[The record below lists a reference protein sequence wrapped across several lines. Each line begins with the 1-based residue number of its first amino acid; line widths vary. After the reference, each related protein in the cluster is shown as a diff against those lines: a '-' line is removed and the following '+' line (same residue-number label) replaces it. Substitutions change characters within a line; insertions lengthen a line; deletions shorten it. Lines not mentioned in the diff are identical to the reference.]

1 MNLCLLRPERVEIIL
16 GSWRVEDE
24 IISKNSS
31 LQIKDER

>member
-1 MNLCLLRPERVEIIL
+1 MNLCLLRPERVDIIL
-16 GSWRVEDE
+16 WSWRVEDE

>member
-1 MNLCLLRPERVEIIL
+1 MILCLLRREMVEIIL
-16 GSWRVEDE
+16 GSWRVEE